1 MSFCTVPWTFQAIK
15 NNGDVRVCCQMNS
28 GPGLRGVLYKP
39 DGSAYNAS
47 TDSLRESRNADFIR
61 DVRASMM
68 RGEWHPS
75 CVRCER
81 EEASGIESK
90 RIMDAVIPY
99 NRHITP
105 ESVQEYTGPD
115 GTLNL
120 ERAPDVVHYDLR
132 FGNLC
137 NLKCTMCGPRDSH
150 QWYEDHVALHGTTH
164 WQDQD
169 GTRVELKPD
178 SKGRLTTDY
187 YDWHYKQNF
196 WDELTLNI
204 PTMRQVYMAGGEPLL
219 IDSHYDFLERCIELG
234 RANKIIIEY
243 NTNLTVLPQ
252 RARDLWQHFKRV
264 RLGVSLDGIGA
275 HLEYQR
281 FPAKWDAISANLQII
296 EQLPDNC
303 TARLSATITPYT
315 VWHMP
320 DFMYWKL
327 TQGFTRINP
336 NSHAPIISYH
346 PVHKPMYN
354 NITVLL
360 PELKEQLTQHYEQA
374 KTMFTQFSDNE
385 QHHVYKILDS
395 ISNFAHA
402 QDNSHL
408 FYSDFV
414 KTTQQLDRLRNKNIL
429 DIEPRYTQ
437 YFN

>member
-28 GPGLRGVLYKP
+28 GPGGRGILYKQ
-39 DGSAYNAS
+39 DGTSYNAA
-47 TDSLRESRNADFIR
+47 TDSLRESRNADFIKE
-61 DVRASMM
+61 VRATMM
-68 RGEWHPS
+68 QGKWHPS
-75 CVRCER
+75 CIRCKR
-81 EEASGIESK
+81 EEESGINSK
-90 RIMDAVIPY
+90 RTMDAK
-99 NRHITP
+99 NRRNRDVTP
-105 ESVQEYTGPD
+105 ENVTQYTAPD

-120 ERAPDVVHYDLR
+120 DSAPPVNYYDLR

-150 QWYEDHVALHGTTH
+150 QWYSDHVAITGHES
-164 WQDQD
+164 WQESD
-169 GTRVELKPD
+169 GTLVELTTD

-204 PTMRQVYMAGGEPLL
+204 PNMRQVYMAGGEPLL

-234 RANKIIIEY
+234 RADGIILDY

-264 RLGVSLDGIGA
+264 RLGISLDGTGA

-281 FPAKWDAISANLQII
+281 FPAKWDAINANLQIV
-296 EQLPDNC
+296 EGLPSNC
-303 TARLSATITPYT
+303 TARLSATITPYN
-315 VWHMP
+315 VWHIP
-320 DFMYWKL
+320 QFMHWKL
-327 TQGFTRINP
+327 SQGFTRINP
-336 NSHAPIISYH
+336 YAKDPIISYH

-360 PELKEQLTQHYEQA
+360 PELKQQLTQHYSEC
-374 KTMFTQFSDNE
+374 KSMFDEFGDNE
-385 QHHVYKILDS
+385 QHHAHKILDS
-395 ISNFAHA
+395 ICHFAHA
-402 QDNSHL
+402 QDNHHL

-429 DIEPRYTQ
+429 DIEPRYSK